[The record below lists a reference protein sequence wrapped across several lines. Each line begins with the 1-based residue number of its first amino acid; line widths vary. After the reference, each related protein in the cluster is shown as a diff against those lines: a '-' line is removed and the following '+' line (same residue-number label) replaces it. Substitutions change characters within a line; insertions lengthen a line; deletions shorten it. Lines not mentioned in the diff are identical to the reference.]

1 MYSIIHLAYNS
12 SLSFQR
18 CYGFCNWQL
27 HPRWCCWSLW
37 RSQSWLSKYMWSPEL
52 SISNNFCWWSI
63 RNNRAITVCS
73 NSLTYHSFIS
83 CQPGQMYFFV
93 NKSKRDIGIIVQ
105 HKGGRFGARAIAQFD
120 LGQCFCVQRT
130 LALDKIDRE
139 SGSSAL

>member
-1 MYSIIHLAYNS
+1 
-12 SLSFQR
+12 
-18 CYGFCNWQL
+18 
-27 HPRWCCWSLW
+27 
-37 RSQSWLSKYMWSPEL
+37 
-52 SISNNFCWWSI
+52 
-63 RNNRAITVCS
+63 
-73 NSLTYHSFIS
+73 
-83 CQPGQMYFFV
+83 MYFFV